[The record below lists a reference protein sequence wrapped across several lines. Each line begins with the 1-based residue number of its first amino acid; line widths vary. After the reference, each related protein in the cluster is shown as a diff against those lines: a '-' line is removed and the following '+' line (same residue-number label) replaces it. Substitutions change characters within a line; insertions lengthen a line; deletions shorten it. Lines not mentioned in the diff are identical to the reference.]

1 LIEHVSVLASTASQH
16 GVVAAR
22 CRQHSVAEPWEPMA
36 VTVPAAEAFGEL
48 VKAAALDAGIRGVR

>member
-16 GVVAAR
+16 G
-22 CRQHSVAEPWEPMA
+22 VAEPWEPMA